1 MCNISKE
8 DKKERQNK
16 GAKKQREVALMQKV
30 QMNNLKKNF
39 FIL

>member
-16 GAKKQREVALMQKV
+16 GAKKQREVALIAKST
-30 QMNNLKKNF
+30 NE
-39 FIL
+39 